1 VTGGVRPPIIGIV
14 GGIGSGKSAVSK
26 LLADAGCL
34 VSDADALA
42 NRSLDEPE
50 VRDVLVSW
58 WGDSL
63 LDDDGHVR
71 RSVIADRVFSDPEQL
86 RRLEQLIHPR
96 VDAMRRAAFDSAPE
110 TVPALVIDAPLL
122 LEAGL
127 ASECDC
133 IVFVDAP
140 LDVRLERVADS
151 RGWDAAELTRREDR
165 QLPLDEKRSMA
176 HHVVLNHR
184 RLEDLREQVDSLL
197 EALGR
202 L

>member
-1 VTGGVRPPIIGIV
+1 MTGGVRPPIIGIV

-176 HHVVLNHR
+176 HHVVQNHG